1 MSPFFE
7 LEQLRR
13 VEGFENVRFEDPYAG
28 GKSNSLRYMAV
39 GERDDFMRA
48 KGFENLFLGGEK
60 SGFFVGHTEAITSGS
75 LAGYNAV
82 MTALGSR
89 LLKLPETLATGDIL
103 TFARQALAEENSLQR
118 RFTFAGGEYFKR
130 MEEKGLYSTVPKE
143 IKNRVRKAGLENIYN
158 KIFM

>member
-1 MSPFFE
+1 
-7 LEQLRR
+7 
-13 VEGFENVRFEDPYAG
+13 
-28 GKSNSLRYMAV
+28 
-39 GERDDFMRA
+39 MRA